1 MDGHNEAVRGMT
13 MEPEQTAAE
22 VTETFSKMGKTYQE
36 KVVQALLQDYQFAE
50 QMADVLQ
57 PKYFDLKYL
66 QEIVQ
71 SFYDHKNKYKT
82 YPSPD
87 ILDVMLTRQDD
98 STDAVVNQQV
108 REYLDRSK
116 KTPLNGDKGFI
127 EESSLEFC
135 KKQSLKD
142 GLMEAI
148 NMMESGKF
156 DSIQSVIK
164 DALNKGGARDL
175 GHDYNEGFDYRS
187 KRSIRK
193 PISTGWPTVDKEF
206 NGGWERQTLTTFIG
220 GTGSGKSMFLVNCS
234 AAGVAQGLNV
244 LYVTLEMADYKIGLR
259 HDSYFSGIEI
269 NNVPD
274 HKEKVEADVRG
285 AVKGRLMIKE
295 FATKTATV
303 QTLRAYIQR
312 LVATKGFVPDMVVVD
327 YADLMRGSR
336 SYGDHRFELAGV
348 YEELRAL
355 AQELNVVLITA
366 DQTNRGGMNEEI
378 VTLSS
383 IAESFA
389 KATVCDVIITI
400 SRRMEDKQSNMGRLF
415 IAKSRLGRDG
425 IVLPFTLNTA
435 TVKVTVLQHGD
446 DPIAMFMEN
455 NQNRKE
461 VLADRYNKLIS
472 GKTGTADK

>member
-1 MDGHNEAVRGMT
+1 MT
-13 MEPEQTAAE
+13 TEEQTDVA
-22 VTETFSKMGKTYQE
+22 ETFSKMGRTYQE
-36 KVVQALLQDYQFAE
+36 KVVQALLMDYQFAE

-66 QEIVQ
+66 QDIVQ
-71 SFYDHKNKYKT
+71 SFYDHKAKYKT
-82 YPSPD
+82 YPSAD
-87 ILDVMLTRQDD
+87 ILDVMITRQEESDPVL
-98 STDAVVNQQV
+98 SGQV
-108 REYLDRSK
+108 RQYLEHC
-116 KTPLNGDKGFI
+116 KTTPMNGDKGFI

-142 GLMEAI
+142 GLIKAI
-148 NMMESGKF
+148 DMMESGNF

-164 DALNKGGARDL
+164 DALNKGGTRDL

-187 KRSIRK
+187 KRSVRK
-193 PISTGWPTVDKEF
+193 PISTGWPIMDTEF

-234 AAGVAQGLNV
+234 AAGIAQGLNV

-274 HKEKVEADVRG
+274 HKEKVEGDVR
-285 AVKGRLMIKE
+285 AAAKGKLMIKE

-303 QTLRAYIQR
+303 QTIRAYIQR
-312 LVATKGFVPDMVVVD
+312 LAATKNFVPDMVVVD
-327 YADLMRGSR
+327 YADLLRGSR
-336 SYGDHRFELAGV
+336 NYGDHRFELAGV
-348 YEELRAL
+348 YEELRAMS
-355 AQELNVVLITA
+355 QELNIVMITA
-366 DQTNRGGMNEEI
+366 DQTNRSGMNDEI

-389 KATVCDVIITI
+389 KATVCDVIVTI
-400 SRRMEDKQSNMGRLF
+400 SRRMEDKQSNMGRIF

-425 IVLPFTLNTA
+425 TVLPFTLNTS
-435 TVKVTVLQHGD
+435 TVKVTVLAQGE

-455 NQNRKE
+455 QQNRKD
-461 VLADRYNKLIS
+461 VLAERYKNLVQNKSQSAADR
-472 GKTGTADK
+472 